1 MIGREKIGEGTGY
14 SPPEQPTDFHAEKE
28 QPIFYDGTAQ
38 GGAEELVIGIRYLL
52 GKIRTRIPKACKIS
66 SQPKSFGL

>member
-28 QPIFYDGTAQ
+28 QPIF
-38 GGAEELVIGIRYLL
+38 
-52 GKIRTRIPKACKIS
+52 
-66 SQPKSFGL
+66 